1 MGPIGCPE
9 TSVRNYRYTL
19 RNHAEQS
26 SSHILRG
33 GSLKLR
39 NEANVFAHDK
49 QECLKYSSMASEFV

>member
-9 TSVRNYRYTL
+9 TSVRNYHYTL
-19 RNHAEQS
+19 RNNAEQS

-39 NEANVFAHDK
+39 NEANVFAHDN
-49 QECLKYSSMASEFV
+49 QEGLKYSALAGWFV